1 MLQIEELVALLDP
14 AAHEEE
20 EEEEEEGEV
29 VEEVVGVKVEV
40 EKIKEREEVSTP
52 VHV

>member
-1 MLQIEELVALLDP
+1 MLQIEELVAFLDP
-14 AAHEEE
+14 AAHE